1 MTEVVVTEIV
11 RRAWYTPQSLADELR
26 MSRRSVYNLLDSGQL
41 RSYKV
46 PGAGRRIRP
55 EDVDEFLAGWES
67 ATTRQKE
74 SA

>member
-55 EDVDEFLAGWES
+55 EDVDAYLAGCES
-67 ATTRQKE
+67 GLSQRKE